1 MLNYV
6 VRYDFNINNLIFST
20 GDIMENKQSYG
31 LFTTITMIVGIVI
44 GSGIYFRADDIFIY
58 ANGNLAL
65 GLMVLALV
73 HLVLFLA
80 H

>member
-1 MLNYV
+1 
-6 VRYDFNINNLIFST
+6 
-20 GDIMENKQSYG
+20 MENKQSYG

-65 GLMVLALV
+65 GLMVLTLGALSIV
-73 HLVLFLA
+73 FGSLT
-80 H
+80 